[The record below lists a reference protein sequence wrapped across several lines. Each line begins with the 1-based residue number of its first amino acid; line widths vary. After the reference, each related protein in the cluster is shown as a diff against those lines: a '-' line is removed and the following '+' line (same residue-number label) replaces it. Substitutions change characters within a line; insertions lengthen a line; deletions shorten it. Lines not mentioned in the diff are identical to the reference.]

1 METLSNPK
9 TIHSGLTSLLR
20 PTEKS
25 EIIFDENSENEKS
38 NSNLKELSEQQE
50 TKLLQ
55 STETEV
61 KQVPENCDKVPN
73 RNEQQDDL
81 KGNQPIRSRVNTL
94 DLTGYKVKTSAKD
107 NSYSTFQTGSGKI
120 SSALGNNQFGV
131 NSNLNNRRHSKTK
144 RKT

>member
-1 METLSNPK
+1 VETLSNPK

-25 EIIFDENSENEKS
+25 EMFFDENSENEKS

-73 RNEQQDDL
+73 KNEQQDDL

-94 DLTGYKVKTSAKD
+94 DLTGYKVKTSSKD

-120 SSALGNNQFGV
+120 SSALGNNQFRV
-131 NSNLNNRRHSKTK
+131 NSS
-144 RKT
+144 